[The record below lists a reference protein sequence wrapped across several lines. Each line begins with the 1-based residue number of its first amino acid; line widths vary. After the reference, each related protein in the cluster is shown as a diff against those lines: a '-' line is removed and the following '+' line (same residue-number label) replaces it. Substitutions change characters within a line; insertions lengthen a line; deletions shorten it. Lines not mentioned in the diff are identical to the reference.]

1 MRRLFALVAVVAG
14 FTRVAAAQGVLVAPH
29 AIYLD
34 HRTRSGS
41 LTLYN
46 PGADP
51 VEITVSTFFGYPSTD
66 SLGQFTIVT
75 PDSVEA
81 GMPSAAEWIDAFPRR
96 MTLAPLQR
104 QTVRLLA
111 RPPQGLADGE
121 YWSRVLISAKGGVL
135 QVAQADSSGIS
146 VGLNLEVRSI
156 LPLIYRKG
164 QLQTGLVLTDLRA
177 GREGDSLRV
186 RVRME
191 RQGGAAYVGTARG
204 ALLDEKGNQV
214 SKFEQPIAIY
224 YTAEP
229 FFMMPLAR
237 GTSGRYRLRLE
248 LSTERTDIAPELLL
262 RAPVTRDSIDVTLP

>member
-1 MRRLFALVAVVAG
+1 MRRLFALVAVIAG
-14 FTRVAAAQGVLVAPH
+14 FTRAAAAQGVLVAPH

-66 SLGQFTIVT
+66 SLGQFIIVT

-81 GMPSAAEWIDAFPRR
+81 EMPSAAAWIDAFPRR

-111 RPPQGLADGE
+111 RPPQGLSDGE

-164 QLQTGLVLTDLRA
+164 QLQTGLALTDLRA

-191 RQGGAAYVGTARG
+191 RQGGGAYVGTAKG
-204 ALLDEKGNQV
+204 TLLDEKGNQV

-229 FFMMPLAR
+229 FFMMPLPA
-237 GTSGRYRLRLE
+237 GASGRRRLRLE

>member
-1 MRRLFALVAVVAG
+1 MRRLFAIIAVVAG
-14 FTRVAAAQGVLVAPH
+14 FARAAAAQGVLVAPH
-29 AIYLD
+29 AVYLD

-46 PGADP
+46 PGAEP
-51 VEITVSTFFGYPSTD
+51 VEIAVSFFFGYPATD
-66 SLGQFTIVT
+66 SLGHFTIAT
-75 PDSVEA
+75 PDSVQA

-96 MTLAPLQR
+96 LTLAPLQR

-111 RPPQGLADGE
+111 RPPQGLPDGE
-121 YWSRVLISAKGGVL
+121 YWSRIMISAKGGVV

-146 VGLNLEVRSI
+146 IGLNLEVRTI
-156 LPLIYRKG
+156 IPLIYRKG
-164 QLQTGLVLTDLRA
+164 QLQTGVALSDLHA

-186 RVRME
+186 QVQME
-191 RQGGAAYVGTARG
+191 RQGGAAYVGTAKG

-229 FFMMPLAR
+229 YFMMSLAGR
-237 GTSGRYRLRLE
+237 TSGRYRLRLE

-262 RAPVTRDSIDVTLP
+262 RAPVTRDSIDVSLP

>member
-1 MRRLFALVAVVAG
+1 
-14 FTRVAAAQGVLVAPH
+14 
-29 AIYLD
+29 
-34 HRTRSGS
+34 
-41 LTLYN
+41 
-46 PGADP
+46 
-51 VEITVSTFFGYPSTD
+51 
-66 SLGQFTIVT
+66 
-75 PDSVEA
+75 
-81 GMPSAAEWIDAFPRR
+81 

-111 RPPQGLADGE
+111 RPPQGLSDGE

-164 QLQTGLVLTDLRA
+164 QLQTGLALTDLRA

-186 RVRME
+186 RVRIE
-191 RQGGAAYVGTARG
+191 RQGGAAYVGTAKG
-204 ALLDEKGNQV
+204 TLLDEKGNQV

-229 FFMMPLAR
+229 FFMMPLA
-237 GTSGRYRLRLE
+237 GQTSGRYRLRLE

-262 RAPVTRDSIDVTLP
+262 RAPVTRDSIDLTLP

>member
-1 MRRLFALVAVVAG
+1 MDRCLSPPDDAR
-14 FTRVAAAQGVLVAPH
+14 AA
-29 AIYLD
+29 
-34 HRTRSGS
+34 
-41 LTLYN
+41 
-46 PGADP
+46 
-51 VEITVSTFFGYPSTD
+51 
-66 SLGQFTIVT
+66 
-75 PDSVEA
+75 
-81 GMPSAAEWIDAFPRR
+81 SAA
-96 MTLAPLQR
+96 
-104 QTVRLLA
+104 
-111 RPPQGLADGE
+111 DGSPAGSTAAGPGGRE

-164 QLQTGLVLTDLRA
+164 QLQTGLALTDLRA

-191 RQGGAAYVGTARG
+191 RQGGAAYVGTAKG

-229 FFMMPLAR
+229 FVHDAR
-237 GTSGRYRLRLE
+237 SRDEPRGVIDCVSNSPPNGRTS
-248 LSTERTDIAPELLL
+248 
-262 RAPVTRDSIDVTLP
+262 LPSCCFEHQ

>member
-1 MRRLFALVAVVAG
+1 VRRLLALVAVLAG
-14 FTRVAAAQGVLVAPH
+14 LTRVAAAQGVLIAPH

-51 VEITVSTFFGYPSTD
+51 VEIAVSTFFGYPSTD

-75 PDSVEA
+75 PDSVDA
-81 GMPSAAEWIDAFPRR
+81 SMPSAAGWIDAFPRR

-121 YWSRVLISAKGGVL
+121 YWSRVLISAKGGVV
-135 QVAQADSSGIS
+135 QVAQADSSGIA

-164 QLQTGLVLTDLRA
+164 QLQTGLALTALRA
-177 GREGDSLRV
+177 TKEGDSLRV
-186 RVRME
+186 RVHME
-191 RQGGAAYVGTARG
+191 RQGGAAYVGTAKG
-204 ALLDEKGNQV
+204 VLLDQQGNQV

-229 FFMMPLAR
+229 VFIIPLAGR
-237 GTSGRYRLRLE
+237 ITGRYRLRVE

-262 RAPVTRDSIDVTLP
+262 RAPVTRDSIDLTLP